1 MEKLCK
7 EYIEL
12 LSSEEDAST
21 KFWELEKRIRK
32 DKKDT
37 GVMVEEMSR
46 SNMDIHIMNLLVEK
60 AITLDDLKEF
70 SEEFQERV
78 KLFYERQCC

>member
-21 KFWELEKRIRK
+21 KFWDLEKRIRK
-32 DKKDT
+32 DKKDS

-60 AITLDDLKEF
+60 AITLDDLAEF
-70 SEEFQERV
+70 SEEFQERM
-78 KLFYERQCC
+78 KLFIESRI

>member
-21 KFWELEKRIRK
+21 KFWDLEKRIRK
-32 DKKDT
+32 DKKDS

-60 AITLDDLKEF
+60 AIALEDLAEF
-70 SEEFQERV
+70 SEEFQERM
-78 KLFYERQCC
+78 KLFIESRI